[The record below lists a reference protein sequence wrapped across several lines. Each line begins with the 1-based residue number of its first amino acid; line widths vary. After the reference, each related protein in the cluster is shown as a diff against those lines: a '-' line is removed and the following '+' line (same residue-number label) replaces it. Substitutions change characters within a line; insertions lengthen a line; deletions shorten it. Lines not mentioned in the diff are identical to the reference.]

1 MVGVREFYE
10 KDGKS
15 LPGKKACSSGL
26 MRASVADR
34 LSQGISLSMDQYK
47 TFISLLPEIERVLES
62 KGIQVPRPQY
72 DAPSKS
78 NEEDEDEGSTSK
90 ALSKR
95 NGKAS
100 KPNHEAT
107 SDEDEE

>member
-1 MVGVREFYE
+1 
-10 KDGKS
+10 
-15 LPGKKACSSGL
+15 
-26 MRASVADR
+26 
-34 LSQGISLSMDQYK
+34 MDQYK
-47 TFISLLPEIERVLES
+47 TFVSLVPEIERVLES

-72 DAPSKS
+72 DKSKDEPMEDGDGS
-78 NEEDEDEGSTSK
+78 EEEETHPK
-90 ALSKR
+90 KR